1 MGSHIKP
8 ERANAVSGNSGQS
21 GGWMA
26 VGAAAIGGILVVVAA
41 ALFLGIYLA
50 VPDLNHFYALLAI
63 GAIALVFAAF
73 AYLAQSFSRDPV
85 VQRAATLGFLGM
97 GFVVLFLDVA
107 FGGEGDTPS
116 FLARLAG
123 LIVLALLL
131 AVALGGMMWRAQG
144 RRTDA
149 VRDERR
155 DSWAQRP
162 AASAFDYP
170 AARAVAPPPASPSAP
185 PASPPSR

>member
-1 MGSHIKP
+1 
-8 ERANAVSGNSGQS
+8 
-21 GGWMA
+21 MA

-41 ALFLGIYLA
+41 ALFFGIYLA
-50 VPDLNHFYALLAI
+50 VPELNHFYALLAI
-63 GAIALVFAAF
+63 GVIALLFAAF
-73 AYLAQSFSRDPV
+73 AYLAQAFTRDPV

-116 FLARLAG
+116 FLGRLAG

-131 AVALGGMMWRAQG
+131 VVALGGILWRVKG
-144 RRTDA
+144 RMTDA
-149 VRDERR
+149 VREERR

-162 AASAFDYP
+162 VASAFDYP
-170 AARAVAPPPASPSAP
+170 AAQAVAPPPTAPANAPSSP
-185 PASPPSR
+185 PAR